1 MEDELRRA
9 LSRREMLR
17 RSGGLM
23 ALAGLAPLIAACGGS
38 DSGTTSS
45 AAPAATSAAGSTAAG
60 STAAAPAGDIKMW
73 WWGEQEAVGIQ
84 KWMDDVMSRFTAE
97 RGGKVDALLMDTDQ
111 VIPQF
116 TKAAAAG
123 DVPDVQFLF
132 NGIYH
137 MENVWLGYLSALDTL
152 LSPDT
157 ITNGGGT
164 KLSNYQGKPY
174 RTGFYAVGFGLAYN
188 KDLFEKAGLDPN
200 TPPTTWDAFTE
211 ANAKLKES
219 GVIPISGGVKDGFL
233 GEWYLVNALTQNLN
247 SAADAIN
254 LFIGDLD
261 WNDPK
266 YHEHW
271 TKLEELQ
278 KAGYIND
285 DATSLELYQGIE
297 MFDNGKSAMCFNTT
311 PALPNSQTKLGA
323 DNVGYMVMPT
333 FGTGSM
339 AGIPI
344 TDTQGFGIPT
354 KAKDPQSAAAFIDF
368 MHSPESL
375 QNYWTLAKQVPAD
388 TRFDASVI
396 DVPLIKEVH
405 AKWVAGPTN
414 VYIADLMP
422 SLFWTDAMFVASQKI
437 LGGSMTGV
445 EAGKL
450 AAEVTA
456 KWKKQNPDMVA
467 NYQTWGKDLEA

>member
-1 MEDELRRA
+1 M
-9 LSRREMLR
+9 
-17 RSGGLM
+17 
-23 ALAGLAPLIAACGGS
+23 
-38 DSGTTSS
+38 
-45 AAPAATSAAGSTAAG
+45 
-60 STAAAPAGDIKMW
+60 
-73 WWGEQEAVGIQ
+73 
-84 KWMDDVMSRFTAE
+84 
-97 RGGKVDALLMDTDQ
+97 
-111 VIPQF
+111 
-116 TKAAAAG
+116 
-123 DVPDVQFLF
+123 
-132 NGIYH
+132 
-137 MENVWLGYLSALDTL
+137 
-152 LSPDT
+152 
-157 ITNGGGT
+157 
-164 KLSNYQGKPY
+164 
-174 RTGFYAVGFGLAYN
+174 
-188 KDLFEKAGLDPN
+188 
-200 TPPTTWDAFTE
+200 
-211 ANAKLKES
+211 
-219 GVIPISGGVKDGFL
+219 IPISGGVKDGFL

-254 LFIGDLD
+254 LFIGELD

-266 YHEHW
+266 YYEHW
-271 TKLEELQ
+271 SKLEELQ

-311 PALPNSQTKLGA
+311 PALPNSQSKLGD

-344 TDTQGFGIPT
+344 RTRR
-354 KAKDPQSAAAFIDF
+354 ASASRPRRRTRRAPRRSSTSCTRPRACRRCGR
-368 MHSPESL
+368 SS
-375 QNYWTLAKQVPAD
+375 KQVPAD

-405 AKWVAGPTN
+405 AKWVAGPNN

-437 LGGSMTGV
+437 LGGCMTGA

-450 AAEVTA
+450 AADVTA

-467 NYQTWGKDLEA
+467 QLPDLGQGPRGLMHPVTAGRRARLRPAVIVSESTAC